1 MWRTLSD
8 TRPSSTFY
16 RRSSALSFDV
26 IDAPTFAR
34 LYSYYV
40 DKIFKYVY
48 NKIGKSVEAED
59 LTAQVFMKAWQAIGR
74 YRRTEY
80 PFSAWLFKIAHNLV
94 VDYFRTRREVLSIER
109 LPFEIDAGNDSL
121 DMMAQRTLTAA
132 DLRKAIAQLTE
143 AQRQVIVLKF
153 LEGYSTEE
161 TARIISKDKGAVRA
175 LQHRALLALKQACDA
190 EYGSNSSQESAV
202 KQ

>member
-1 MWRTLSD
+1 MLWTLSD
-8 TRPSSTFY
+8 ARPGSLLY
-16 RRSSALSFDV
+16 RHSSASNFAA
-26 IDAPTFAR
+26 IDAPTFAH
-34 LYSYYV
+34 LYGCYV

-48 NKIGKSVEAED
+48 NKIGKAVEAED

-80 PFSAWLFKIAHNLV
+80 PFSAWLFRIAHNLV
-94 VDYFRTRREVLSIER
+94 VDYFRTRHEVISIEH
-109 LPFEIDAGNDSL
+109 LPFEIDAGADSL
-121 DMMAQRTLTAA
+121 DAMTQRTLTAT

-161 TARIISKDKGAVRA
+161 TARIICKDKGAVRA

-190 EYGSNSSQESAV
+190 EYGPDVSKRSMS
-202 KQ
+202 K